1 MTFRF
6 RKRIKFG
13 PFALNLSKNGLSSI
27 SLGGGAGPLRQTVN
41 VPVARSGGI
50 RNTSSIYG
58 TGLSYTEQGKTRST
72 RERRQQQRPQQTSTE
87 AIIQELLGA
96 LVGIDK
102 PGDALWRQGLIDR
115 VLNDPNTPRKVRSA
129 ALLIKSPES
138 CELHCRRARG
148 RAATKRAAL
157 EVIESVQIVLAW
169 TAEQGWS
176 SSNE

>member
-1 MTFRF
+1 MGFRF
-6 RKRIKFG
+6 RKRSGLLGGLLHI
-13 PFALNLSKNGLSSI
+13 NWSKNGLSSI
-27 SLGGGAGPLRQTVN
+27 SVGKPGATFN
-41 VPVARSGGI
+41 IPVARSGGT
-50 RNTSSIYG
+50 RTTVGLPG
-58 TGLSYTEQGKTRST
+58 TGLSWSEQAPAKRSVQQ
-72 RERRQQQRPQQTSTE
+72 RRQQQRPLQTSTE
-87 AIIQELLGA
+87 AIIDELMGA

-102 PGDALWRQGLIDR
+102 PGDALWRCGLIAETLKSDC
-115 VLNDPNTPRKVRSA
+115 PRKVREA

>member
-1 MTFRF
+1 MGFRF
-6 RKRIKFG
+6 RKRSGLLGGLLHI
-13 PFALNLSKNGLSSI
+13 NWSKNGLSSI
-27 SLGGGAGPLRQTVN
+27 SVGKPGATFN
-41 VPVARSGGI
+41 IPVARSGGT
-50 RNTSSIYG
+50 RTTVGLPG
-58 TGLSYTEQGKTRST
+58 TGLSWSEQAPAKRSVQQ
-72 RERRQQQRPQQTSTE
+72 RRQQQRPQQTSTE
-87 AIIQELLGA
+87 AIIDELMGA

-102 PGDALWRQGLIDR
+102 PGDAMWRQGLIDR